1 MSDTQIKDALKK
13 WMPTDPHL
21 EAYETYLTLLKA
33 WAQVYNLTT
42 IVDPEEMVIKH
53 VLDSLSIS
61 PYLVGKRFIDVGT
74 GAGLPGMVL
83 AIAHPEQHWILL
95 DAVQKK
101 THFLQAVKAKLKLN
115 NIEIVHARVE
125 SYRCDPLCDGVVTRA
140 FSDLSTMLTST
151 QHLCQSTGMYYAM
164 KGRHPD
170 EELVNIP
177 NNYHIEKTIPLQVPG
192 LNAERQLIVI
202 SETITKE

>member
-1 MSDTQIKDALKK
+1 MSNKQIRDALDK
-13 WMPTDPHL
+13 WLPHHPHI
-21 EAYETYLTLLKA
+21 EAFEAYLTLLKT
-33 WAQVYNLTT
+33 WAKVYNLTT

-53 VLDSLSIS
+53 ILDSLSVA
-61 PYLVGKRFIDVGT
+61 PYLKGQRFIDVGT

-83 AIAHPEQHWILL
+83 AIAHPDQSWILL

-125 SYRCDPLCDGVVTRA
+125 AYQCDPLCDGVVTRA
-140 FSDLSTMLTST
+140 FSDLSTILTST
-151 QHLCQSTGMYYAM
+151 QHLCQSTGMFYAM
-164 KGRHPD
+164 KGRHPE

-177 NNYHIEKTIPLQVPG
+177 KNYQIKAVIPLVVPG
-192 LNAERQLIVI
+192 LNAERQLVEIQRDNN
-202 SETITKE
+202 

>member
-1 MSDTQIKDALKK
+1 MSDKQIRDALNQ
-13 WMPTDPHL
+13 WLPGHPQL
-21 EAYETYLTLLKA
+21 EAFEAYLILLKT
-33 WAQVYNLTT
+33 WAKVYNLTT

-53 VLDSLSIS
+53 ILDSLSVA
-61 PYLVGKRFIDVGT
+61 PYLQGQRFIDVGT

-83 AIAHPEQHWILL
+83 AIAHPEHSWILL

-140 FSDLSTMLTST
+140 FSDLSSMLTNT
-151 QHLCQSTGMYYAM
+151 QHLCQSTGMFYAM
-164 KGRHPD
+164 KGRHPE

-177 NNYHIEKTIPLQVPG
+177 KNYCIKAVIPLVVPG
-192 LNAERQLIVI
+192 LNAERQLIEI
-202 SETITKE
+202 QRDNN